1 MEFGYG
7 LSYTTFQLS
16 NLRIDK
22 QEMAVDDELTLTI
35 DVTNTGLRAGAE
47 TVQLYISDLKS
58 SLPRP
63 VKELKGFQKVF
74 LKPGETQ
81 TVSFTI
87 ERSAL
92 SFYNDRTNSWT
103 VEPGEFV
110 AMLNNS
116 SSPSNQKVRF
126 TVK

>member
-1 MEFGYG
+1 
-7 LSYTTFQLS
+7 
-16 NLRIDK
+16 
-22 QEMAVDDELTLTI
+22 MAVDDELTLTI